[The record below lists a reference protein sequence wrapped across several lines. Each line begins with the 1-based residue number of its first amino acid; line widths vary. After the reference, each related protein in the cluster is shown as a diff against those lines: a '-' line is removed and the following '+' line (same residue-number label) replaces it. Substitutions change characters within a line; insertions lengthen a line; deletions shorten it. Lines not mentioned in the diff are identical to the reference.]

1 MVGFHGTTRSFTTSI
16 RRVFLV
22 LGLACIAALGVA
34 QTPGDQPA
42 VATGVI
48 KLSVKAKVG
57 DALKGL
63 ARKRFFLI
71 KGSLAEN
78 KNLTQAIEQR
88 PHVSRDCYYR
98 EIGASEALIRW
109 LKDNNCESVYCGEA
123 DEKDIE
129 GPEAVPEFQRAVAA
143 GEKEF
148 QNRDLARKWLTVNL
162 PENIR
167 TGYYRRRQQEI
178 QAIIN
183 QSDETSRTK
192 AMSGMTDR
200 RGFAY
205 FTDVVPGKY
214 IISNLVPTEIG
225 GKSFIWSCDVEL
237 KADEVAEEKTFSI
250 PNRKAGACV
259 IVEKPL
265 PPCKP

>member
-1 MVGFHGTTRSFTTSI
+1 MI
-16 RRVFLV
+16 NRVFIV
-22 LGLACIAALGVA
+22 LALACIAALGVA
-34 QTPGDQPA
+34 QTPSDPPA

-48 KLSVKAKVG
+48 KLSVKTKVG

-88 PHVSRDCYYR
+88 PQVSRDCYYR

-109 LKDNNCESVYCGEA
+109 LKENNCESVYCGEA
-123 DEKDIE
+123 EERDLE

-148 QNRDLARKWLTVNL
+148 QSRELARKWLTVNL

-167 TGYYRRRQQEI
+167 SGYYRRRQQDI
-178 QAIIN
+178 QAIMN
-183 QSDETSRTK
+183 QSNDASQNRVTSV
-192 AMSGMTDR
+192 MTDR

-214 IISNLVPTEIG
+214 IISNLVPTEVG
-225 GKSFIWSCDVEL
+225 GNSVIWSCDIEL
-237 KADEVAEEKTFSI
+237 KTSEVAEEKPFSI

-259 IVEKPL
+259 VFEKPL